1 MSLIIWKRFALIAAL
16 TLIPPVLSGS
26 GTVTRR
32 PLPCVLLPTRSSVS
46 KVLAQFMKLVVDQ
59 ESTQLFMF
67 VVVKVREAS
76 IIYFVQRLTPVSE
89 MNKGRP
95 SWSCVLSD
103 RIRLDG
109 CK

>member
-16 TLIPPVLSGS
+16 TPIPPALSGS

-59 ESTQLFMF
+59 EESTQLFMF
-67 VVVKVREAS
+67 AVVRVRRGFHHLFCTKVNTCIRDEQREA
-76 IIYFVQRLTPVSE
+76 QLELCSE
-89 MNKGRP
+89 
-95 SWSCVLSD
+95 
-103 RIRLDG
+103 
-109 CK
+109 